1 MEQATKSA
9 EMNRKCD
16 IKLCILRRKE
26 GDETS
31 SEMAIL
37 CSQKS
42 ITLRMNINL
51 CINIGKI
58 IANIMLKWDRLG
70 WKLPFE
76 TQMKRDADKEHV
88 LKAILGKV

>member
-1 MEQATKSA
+1 
-9 EMNRKCD
+9 
-16 IKLCILRRKE
+16 
-26 GDETS
+26 
-31 SEMAIL
+31 
-37 CSQKS
+37 
-42 ITLRMNINL
+42 MNINL

-70 WKLPFE
+70 WKLPSE

>member
-1 MEQATKSA
+1 
-9 EMNRKCD
+9 
-16 IKLCILRRKE
+16 
-26 GDETS
+26 
-31 SEMAIL
+31 
-37 CSQKS
+37 
-42 ITLRMNINL
+42 MNINL